1 MSSQSNP
8 HTKKLKFV
16 VSLITS
22 DNDFQQEQARVA
34 EETSQRL
41 NVDMQLLYAEG
52 DAITQS
58 QQLLKVIQ
66 LPPET
71 RPDGIV
77 FEAVSGT
84 GLPHVARAAAAAG
97 IGCVVLN
104 CNVNYVAELRK
115 SSSAPLCSITSDHE
129 EVGRIQGR
137 QLAALLPKGG
147 SVLYIQGPSNSVP
160 AQQRT
165 IGMSETKPAD
175 IELKM
180 IRGQWTEVSAHRAV
194 SAWLRL
200 ATSRNAHI
208 DAVACQNDAMAMGAR
223 KAFEELTSGAE
234 RTRWLSLPYIGCD
247 GVPKTGQA
255 WVDNGALAATVVIPA
270 NTGLAMNLLV
280 QAIRGGSQPP
290 ERTLTELS
298 SYPTLQILAS
308 RHAGKK
314 GELVLK

>member
-1 MSSQSNP
+1 MSSHSNP
-8 HTKKLKFV
+8 HSRTFKFV

-22 DNDFQQEQARVA
+22 DNDFQQEQARAA
-34 EETSQRL
+34 EETAKRL
-41 NVDMQLLYAEG
+41 NVDMQLFYAQG
-52 DAITQS
+52 DAINQS

-66 LPPET
+66 LPPES

-104 CNVNYVAELRK
+104 CNVNYIAELR
-115 SSSAPLCSITSDHE
+115 SSYSVPLCAITSDHE

-137 QLAALLPKGG
+137 QLEALLPKGG
-147 SVLYIQGPSNSVP
+147 SVLYIQGPSNSLP

-165 IGMSETKPAD
+165 IGMSETKPAEID
-175 IELKM
+175 LKM
-180 IRGQWTEVSAHRAV
+180 IRGQWTEASAHRAV

-200 ATSRNAHI
+200 ATSRNAQI
-208 DAVACQNDAMAMGAR
+208 DAVACQNDAMAIGAR
-223 KAFEELTSGAE
+223 KAFEELTNGAE
-234 RTRWLSLPYIGCD
+234 RKRWLGLPYIGCD

-298 SYPTLQILAS
+298 SYPTLQILSAKFAS
-308 RHAGKK
+308 KK
-314 GELVLK
+314 NDLVLR

>member
-1 MSSQSNP
+1 MGSQMNP
-8 HTKKLKFV
+8 HLKKLKFV

-34 EETSQRL
+34 EETAKRL
-41 NVDMQLLYAEG
+41 KVDMQLLYAEG

-66 LPPET
+66 LAPDT

-84 GLPHVARAAAAAG
+84 GLPHVARAAAVAG

-104 CNVNYVAELRK
+104 CNVNYVADLRN
-115 SSSAPLCSITSDHE
+115 SFNAPLCSITSDHE

-137 QLAALLPKGG
+137 QLEALLPKGG
-147 SVLYIQGPSNSVP
+147 SVLYIQGPSNSLP

-165 IGMSETKPAD
+165 VGMSETKPAD

-180 IRGQWTEVSAHRAV
+180 IRGQWTEVSAQRAV
-194 SAWLRL
+194 NAWLRL

-208 DAVACQNDAMAMGAR
+208 DVVACQNDAMAIGAR
-223 KAFEELTSGAE
+223 RAFEELTSGAE
-234 RTRWLSLPYIGCD
+234 RKRWLSLPYIGCD

-280 QAIRGGSQPP
+280 QAIRSSSQPP

-298 SYPTLQILAS
+298 SYPTLQVLAQK
-308 RHAGKK
+308 HTEKK
-314 GELVLK
+314 RDLVLK

>member
-8 HTKKLKFV
+8 HSRKFKFV

-22 DNDFQQEQARVA
+22 DNDFQQEQARIA
-34 EETSQRL
+34 EETARRL
-41 NVDMQLLYAEG
+41 NVDMQILYADG

-58 QQLLKVIQ
+58 QQLLKVVQ
-66 LPPET
+66 LPPES
-71 RPDGIV
+71 RPDGII

-104 CNVNYVAELRK
+104 CNVNYIAELRN
-115 SSSAPLCSITSDHE
+115 SHSAPLCAITSDHE

-137 QLAALLPKGG
+137 QLEALLPRGG

-165 IGMSETKPAD
+165 VGMSETKPAG
-175 IELKM
+175 IELRM
-180 IRGQWTEVSAHRAV
+180 IRGQWTEASAHRAV

-208 DAVACQNDAMAMGAR
+208 DVVACQNDAMAIGAR

-234 RTRWLSLPYIGCD
+234 QKRWLSLPYIGCD

-298 SYPTLQILAS
+298 SYPTLQILS
-308 RHAGKK
+308 TKYTTK
-314 GELVLK
+314 NGELVLK